1 MSPFE
6 FFEFCLSL
14 IKIEVFQWFLVLR
27 VICLIYVR
35 FTSNYGNIGKNISMV
50 SCTGP
55 GGGAIVKM
63 KELNGYNFENWL
75 LSLKMILKNEDA
87 IRAIEEPLSVDDNVN
102 MRSLFHIVNSVPDNL
117 QPYIGGTK
125 VAFTAIENLKNE
137 FLNISITKRMIFRK
151 KLRLKY

>member
-1 MSPFE
+1 
-6 FFEFCLSL
+6 
-14 IKIEVFQWFLVLR
+14 
-27 VICLIYVR
+27 
-35 FTSNYGNIGKNISMV
+35 
-50 SCTGP
+50 
-55 GGGAIVKM
+55 M
-63 KELNGYNFENWL
+63 KG
-75 LSLKMILKNEDA
+75 A

-102 MRSLFHIVNSVPDNL
+102 MRALFHIVNSVPDNL